1 MDKKV
6 SSNNLIIPVYINEKI
21 VLDMLAI
28 VEDGFSTVSQ
38 VNYTMQKESTNGEKA
53 GVSVS
58 TSATLLSKLLKLD
71 VSGNVDHSGKK
82 GETENIIREKIHT
95 NASLLSKFRS
105 MLIENK
111 AIKTNSNIKDIQVGD
126 FIEVSGQLEKN
137 PLVNYLELFVDFI
150 KLANNLSDEPELG
163 TKKQANAQKSSNY
176 KIIKQ
181 IETFRSELIQ
191 SGTIDFVL
199 SDSNGT
205 VVFQMQSNPK
215 FCVVLSAQEQY
226 LENDNI
232 SEIIGGR
239 FRVLGKVISVCPDE
253 SESIDLLRKSSLSV
267 VSEGLLNKM
276 FSGLNNDETKQFDL
290 PELRTRI
297 PGPALI
303 VIPIAIFA

>member
-1 MDKKV
+1 M
-6 SSNNLIIPVYINEKI
+6 
-21 VLDMLAI
+21 
-28 VEDGFSTVSQ
+28 
-38 VNYTMQKESTNGEKA
+38 
-53 GVSVS
+53 
-58 TSATLLSKLLKLD
+58 
-71 VSGNVDHSGKK
+71 KK

-205 VVFQMQSNPK
+205 VV
-215 FCVVLSAQEQY
+215 LSAQEQY

-276 FSGLNNDETKQFDL
+276 FSGLNNDETKQFNL

>member
-205 VVFQMQSNPK
+205 VV
-215 FCVVLSAQEQY
+215 LSAQEQY

-276 FSGLNNDETKQFDL
+276 FSGLNNDETKQFNL

>member
-1 MDKKV
+1 M
-6 SSNNLIIPVYINEKI
+6 
-21 VLDMLAI
+21 
-28 VEDGFSTVSQ
+28 
-38 VNYTMQKESTNGEKA
+38 
-53 GVSVS
+53 
-58 TSATLLSKLLKLD
+58 D
-71 VSGNVDHSGKK
+71 VSGNVEHSGKK

-205 VVFQMQSNPK
+205 VV
-215 FCVVLSAQEQY
+215 LSAQEQY

-267 VSEGLLNKM
+267 VSEELLNEM
-276 FSGLNNDETKQFDL
+276 FSGFNNNETKQFNL

>member
-58 TSATLLSKLLKLD
+58 TAATLLSKHLKLD

-205 VVFQMQSNPK
+205 VV
-215 FCVVLSAQEQY
+215 LSAQEQY

-276 FSGLNNDETKQFDL
+276 FSGLNNDETKQFNL

>member
-205 VVFQMQSNPK
+205 VV
-215 FCVVLSAQEQY
+215 LSAQEQY

>member
-38 VNYTMQKESTNGEKA
+38 VNYTMQKESTNGERA
-53 GVSVS
+53 GASVS
-58 TSATLLSKLLKLD
+58 TSATILSKLLKLD
-71 VSGNVDHSGKK
+71 VSGNVEHSGKK

-95 NASLLSKFRS
+95 KFRS

-205 VVFQMQSNPK
+205 VV
-215 FCVVLSAQEQY
+215 LSAQEQY

-276 FSGLNNDETKQFDL
+276 FSGLNNDETKQFNL

>member
-38 VNYTMQKESTNGEKA
+38 VNYTMQKESTNGERA
-53 GVSVS
+53 GASVS
-58 TSATLLSKLLKLD
+58 TSATILSKLLKLD
-71 VSGNVDHSGKK
+71 VSGNVEHSGKK

-205 VVFQMQSNPK
+205 VV
-215 FCVVLSAQEQY
+215 LSAQEQY

-276 FSGLNNDETKQFDL
+276 FSGLNNDETKQFNL